1 MKSVLTLGAVVLLGA
16 SNVAAEYPA
25 AALRYRGLNA
35 LVYQGCYS
43 SVPGMIRNDT
53 FDYQSKGHCQSQCAP
68 MNKAVQATSAR
79 NQCWCGDDMPPK
91 SDKVADTQCTSSCT
105 GYGIEMCG
113 GNGLYSVY
121 LTGTD
126 YNIDNTVAGQGGS
139 DSPPT
144 ASASPSATTSAN
156 HHSSSAASTQASV
169 VTIGGQTIVV
179 TAPAESTNSGT
190 AKSSNGGP
198 NKAAI
203 AAGVVVTIV
212 VLAAAAGGLFL
223 WLRHRKNRAI
233 EEEYKRNAAVSSFI
247 GGGKPTSSGGASS
260 FTDTRLDA
268 TAMAQRR
275 MSDGSIA
282 DNQDYSRR
290 ILKVTNA

>member
-1 MKSVLTLGAVVLLGA
+1 MKSIYSFVAVVLLGT
-16 SNVAAEYPA
+16 SNVVAEYPA

-43 SVPGMIRNDT
+43 SVPGMAKSDT
-53 FDYQSKGHCQSQCAP
+53 YDYQSKGHCQSQCAP
-68 MNKAVQATSAR
+68 MNKAVQATSSR

-91 SDKVADTQCTSSCT
+91 SDKVDDSKCTASCT

-113 GNGLYSVY
+113 GYGFYSVY

-126 YNIDNTVAGQGGS
+126 YNIDNTIAGQGGS

-144 ASASPSATTSAN
+144 ASSSASSTAANSKSSATT
-156 HHSSSAASTQASV
+156 STQASV
-169 VTIGGQTIVV
+169 VTIGGQTVVV
-179 TAPAESTNSGT
+179 TAPPNSTNSGAT
-190 AKSSNGGP
+190 KSSGP

-233 EEEYKRNAAVSSFI
+233 EEEYKRNAAVTSFI